1 MSTISTGTSL
11 TTAFVVTGDTSG
23 ELVIKTGTGAGT
35 TAMTIDA
42 AQNVAFANPVSFSGN
57 IDANGNLNFI
67 GTGQRITGDFSN
79 ATHSSRLLFQNSGAN
94 LPTVVGALPNGSSVT
109 SAFVAYGGSTATDTA
124 TVSVVLNGGTD
135 ARISSGILGTG
146 TYLPMTFYTSG
157 SERMRLDT
165 SGNLGIGTASPL
177 QRFNAVNTSIT
188 GGAPATSGS
197 AADPNA
203 VARLQAGSVALDIGV
218 YAAGQMWLQPR
229 ASTNYAVNY
238 DLVLQPN
245 GGNVG
250 IGTASPASRLDVR
263 TSAAEIGRFSSS
275 AANGGYQ
282 IFYPDNVTTPVY
294 VGSQKAILSTGNAT
308 DFAIVGTGANN
319 MVFGTNSAERMR
331 IDSSG
336 KITDQYGNIRAIPQ
350 SGSDKTTSYTLAT
363 TDVGRFIG
371 VGSGGSI
378 TVPNA
383 TFSTGDVVSIFNNT
397 SGNVTL
403 TMSITTAYIGG
414 TDADKATITLA
425 TRGIATILFISG
437 TVCVVNGNVT

>member
-23 ELVIKTGTGAGT
+23 ELVIKTGSGAGT

-42 AQNVAFANPVSFSGN
+42 AQNVAFANPVTFSGN

-67 GTGQRITGDFSN
+67 GTGRRITGDMSN
-79 ATHSSRLLFQNSGAN
+79 ATQSNRLAFQTSTTNGNTSVLAI
-94 LPTVVGALPNGSSVT
+94 PNGTGNQAQFLAFQSSDPNNASFAQVFA
-109 SAFVAYGGSTATDTA
+109 SAASSD
-124 TVSVVLNGGTD
+124 VSF
-135 ARISSGILGTG
+135 RSGITGTG
-146 TYLPMTFYTSG
+146 TYLPMTFYTGG

-165 SGNLGIGTASPL
+165 SGNLFLGTTSAISTSTAKFQLAGSGVTAALTLARTDAPTSGASFVGIDAWSYDGSAYVVGGTINFRAAENWTSTNHGTDIQFRATASG
-177 QRFNAVNTSIT
+177 S
-188 GGAPATSGS
+188 GGALFEA
-197 AADPNA
+197 
-203 VARLQAGSVALDIGV
+203 
-218 YAAGQMWLQPR
+218 
-229 ASTNYAVNY
+229 
-238 DLVLQPN
+238 
-245 GGNVG
+245 
-250 IGTASPASRLDVR
+250 
-263 TSAAEIGRFSSS
+263 
-275 AANGGYQ
+275 
-282 IFYPDNVTTPVY
+282 
-294 VGSQKAILSTGNAT
+294 
-308 DFAIVGTGANN
+308 
-319 MVFGTNSAERMR
+319 MR
-331 IDSSG
+331 ISSSG